1 MRKIVNICLIVALFV
16 LVLGF
21 LLATGSEDSKPAP
34 KNTQDDTSLSQMK
47 EDIPKLVEII
57 RIWKLVDE
65 LGLQEDQLVKF
76 LPRFKELTDLRFKHY
91 RLRRTTSDEL
101 RKSLGANSSDE
112 KLKSTL
118 NRARNAEAD
127 FEQKEGQLENE
138 LYSILTVKQQAKFAV
153 FQDSYY
159 RDMRRLIGQ
168 LKELSDLKE
177 QKMKYQPKTLKEQKK

>member
-1 MRKIVNICLIVALFV
+1 MKKIINISLIVAIFLLIF
-16 LVLGF
+16 GF
-21 LLATGSEDSKPAP
+21 LLASGSE
-34 KNTQDDTSLSQMK
+34 NTNTGKKVDQDDVNLSQLR

-65 LGLQEDQLVKF
+65 LELQEEQLVKF
-76 LPRFKELTDLRFKHY
+76 LPRFKEINNLRAKNY
-91 RLRRTTSDEL
+91 RLRRTTADEL
-101 RKSLGANSSDE
+101 RKLLETDSSEE
-112 KLKSTL
+112 KFKSTL
-118 NRARNAEAD
+118 SRARNATVD
-127 FEQKEGQLENE
+127 FRQKEKRLEDE
-138 LYSILTVKQQAKFAV
+138 LYSILSVKQQAKFAV